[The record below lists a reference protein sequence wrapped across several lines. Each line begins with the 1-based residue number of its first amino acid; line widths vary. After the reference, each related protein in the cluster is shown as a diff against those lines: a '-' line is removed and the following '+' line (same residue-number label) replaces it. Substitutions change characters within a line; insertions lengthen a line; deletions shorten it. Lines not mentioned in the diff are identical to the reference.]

1 MCTVKLSTVKATMA
15 MRTKA
20 MIASMMVGLH
30 SLRVVCV
37 LV

>member
-1 MCTVKLSTVKATMA
+1 MA